1 MKEDEQIEEALDE
14 PEAER
19 QDMKANGD
27 EGNGGEPVADE
38 ASQVPEGTE
47 EATADEAADPGD
59 ALAELQNRLLR
70 LQADFDNFRKR
81 TRREKE
87 TWNRQAQEPIVLELL
102 IVLDHFE
109 LALKDAEASESHAG
123 FQMIFDQFTTAL
135 KKFGVTAVQAEG
147 EAFNPELH
155 EAISHT
161 SSDELA
167 ADQVL
172 AQTRRGYL
180 MGDKLIRP
188 AQVVVSQGP
197 GKAGEEEANE
207 GGEP

>member
-19 QDMKANGD
+19 QDLKANGD
-27 EGNGGEPVADE
+27 EPVADE

-47 EATADEAADPGD
+47 EATADEATDPGD

-135 KKFGVTAVQAEG
+135 KKFGVAAVQAEG

-161 SSDELA
+161 FSDELA

-172 AQTRRGYL
+172 AQTRRGYV

-207 GGEP
+207 GGDP

>member
-47 EATADEAADPGD
+47 EAPADEATDPGD

>member
-47 EATADEAADPGD
+47 EATADEATDPGD

>member
-1 MKEDEQIEEALDE
+1 MKEDEHIEEALDE

-47 EATADEAADPGD
+47 EAPADESTDPGD

-135 KKFGVTAVQAEG
+135 KKFGVAAVQAEG

-172 AQTRRGYL
+172 AQTRRGYV

>member
-1 MKEDEQIEEALDE
+1 MKEDEQIEKAFDE

-19 QDMKANGD
+19 QDMEANGD
-27 EGNGGEPVADE
+27 EASGGEPVAEE

-47 EATADEAADPGD
+47 ETTADEATDPGD
-59 ALAELQNRLLR
+59 AFAELQNRLLR

-81 TRREKE
+81 TRRDKE
-87 TWNRQAQEPIVLELL
+87 SWNRQAQEVIVLELL
-102 IVLDHFE
+102 TVLDHFE
-109 LALKDAEASESHAG
+109 LALKGAESSESHDG
-123 FQMIFDQFTTAL
+123 FQMIFDQFTSTL
-135 KKFGVTAVQAEG
+135 KKFGVAAVQAEG

-172 AQTRRGYL
+172 AQTRKGYV
-180 MGDKLIRP
+180 MDDKLIRP

-197 GKAGEEEANE
+197 GKAGEEDANE
-207 GGEP
+207 GGEV

>member
-1 MKEDEQIEEALDE
+1 MKEDEQIEDALDE

-19 QDMKANGD
+19 QDMD
-27 EGNGGEPVADE
+27 GNGGEPVEGE
-38 ASQVPEGTE
+38 ASEAPEEAAAE
-47 EATADEAADPGD
+47 EATDPGD

-87 TWNRQAQEPIVLELL
+87 TWNRQAQEFIVMELL
-102 IVLDHFE
+102 TVLDHFE
-109 LALKDAEASESHAG
+109 LALKDAESSESHAG
-123 FQMIFDQFTTAL
+123 FQMIFDQFTTVL
-135 KKFGVTAVQAEG
+135 KKFGVAAVQAEG

-161 SSDELA
+161 SSDEVA

-172 AQTRRGYL
+172 AQTRKGYV

-197 GKAGEEEANE
+197 GKAGEEDAGE
-207 GGEP
+207 GEET

>member
-19 QDMKANGD
+19 QDMKANG
-27 EGNGGEPVADE
+27 GEPVADE

-47 EATADEAADPGD
+47 EAPADEATDPGD

-135 KKFGVTAVQAEG
+135 KKFGVAAVQAEG

-161 SSDELA
+161 FSDEVA

-172 AQTRRGYL
+172 AQTRRGYV

-197 GKAGEEEANE
+197 GKAGEEDANE
-207 GGEP
+207 GGET

>member
-19 QDMKANGD
+19 QDLKANGD
-27 EGNGGEPVADE
+27 EPVADE

-47 EATADEAADPGD
+47 EATADEATDPGD

-135 KKFGVTAVQAEG
+135 KKFGVAAVQAEG

-161 SSDELA
+161 FSDEVA

-172 AQTRRGYL
+172 AQTRRGYV

-197 GKAGEEEANE
+197 GKAGEEDANE
-207 GGEP
+207 GGET

>member
-47 EATADEAADPGD
+47 EAPADEATDPGD

-87 TWNRQAQEPIVLELL
+87 TWNRQAQEAIVLELL

-135 KKFGVTAVQAEG
+135 KKFGVAAVQAEG

-161 SSDELA
+161 FSDEVA

-172 AQTRRGYL
+172 AQTRRGYV

-197 GKAGEEEANE
+197 GKAGEEDANE
-207 GGEP
+207 GEET